1 MSDEPLQARYTRRE
15 VLLDLAGLVAVA
27 AALATIHF
35 LLSESTRAALSFEYG
50 AVEPW
55 MPFTAGFVHAS
66 TSHLSGNVLGY
77 LMTVLYAYTLALHS
91 DSLAWFR
98 RTTIAVIVAI
108 PPLVTLA
115 NWAYFSYQG
124 LDPGLLSR
132 GFSGAVAGF
141 GGVLLFALYL
151 FVRDRYNH
159 DLAYGVGFVVLLT
172 LAVLVDV
179 RFGGVNP
186 LLLAL
191 GAVGIALTLGGYAY
205 EHGIGIEGEDAE
217 KSAAAAAGVVVFVGV
232 VLVVLFLGLFPASNE
247 LVSGG
252 TLTNVFAHFI
262 GFVLGLIASIS
273 AYWCEK
279 VLNISTTASLP

>member
-1 MSDEPLQARYTRRE
+1 MPDEPLQPRHTRRE
-15 VLLDLAGLVAVA
+15 ILIDLAGLVAVA
-27 AALATIHF
+27 AALAVIHF
-35 LLSESTRAALSFEYG
+35 ALPEPIRATLSFEYG
-50 AVEPW
+50 AVKLW

-98 RTTIAVIVAI
+98 RTTVAVVVAV

-159 DLAYGVGFVVLLT
+159 DLAYGVAFVIFLA

-186 LLLAL
+186 FLLAL
-191 GAVGIALTLGGYAY
+191 GAVGIALTLGGYAR
-205 EHGIGIEGEDAE
+205 EHGVGVESGDAM
-217 KSAAAAAGVVVFVGV
+217 KSAAAATGVVVLVGV
-232 VLVVLFLGLFPASNE
+232 VLVVLFLGLFPASDE

-252 TLTNVFAHFI
+252 TLTNAFAHFV
-262 GFVLGLIASIS
+262 GFVIGLMLSIS
-273 AYWCEK
+273 TYLGGK
-279 VLNISTTASLP
+279 FRNRRQ